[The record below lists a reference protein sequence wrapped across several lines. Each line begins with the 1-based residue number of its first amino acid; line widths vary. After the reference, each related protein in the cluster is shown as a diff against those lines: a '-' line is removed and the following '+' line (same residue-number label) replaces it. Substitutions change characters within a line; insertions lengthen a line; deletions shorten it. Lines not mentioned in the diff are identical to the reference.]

1 MACSILTEER
11 WSQLLEGR
19 LSKEEKALI
28 LDHLEI
34 DCPDCEYIFERMSDD
49 EELRFREIYNQKA
62 ANKAA
67 RPRLETIADDSGRTS
82 NDKSESRRPAK
93 QGFLSTLF
101 GGRSPA
107 PVWAGGIAAML
118 LIVVGI
124 TTQFQGM
131 NEVRSFPPGESRHLQ
146 FDKGLAD
153 KSASINL
160 QFAIGHSLEK
170 KDKFKVS
177 RGVLGERVNAAD
189 RLFLHY
195 DLSADG
201 YVYIFGYA
209 AGKGAT
215 LLSPV
220 DASQSQLIAAGS
232 YDVFDGGKMNG
243 LSLAE
248 IQGRY
253 TVVGVHSSKPIDRLD
268 KVISAIRQAVDSRA
282 GSLDAAIINS
292 IKQDVAV
299 DIVYFDV
306 AT

>member
-1 MACSILTEER
+1 MACSILTEDR
-11 WSQLLEGR
+11 WSKLLEDR
-19 LSKEEKALI
+19 LSKDEKAII

-34 DCPDCEYIFERMSDD
+34 DCPDCEYIFERMGDD
-49 EELRFREIYNQKA
+49 EELRFREIFNRKA
-62 ANKAA
+62 AKQAA
-67 RPRLETIADDSGRTS
+67 QSPPETIADDSSRTS
-82 NDKSESRRPAK
+82 NDKSEARRPAK
-93 QGFLSTLF
+93 QGFLSALF
-101 GGRSPA
+101 GGGLTV
-107 PVWAGGIAAML
+107 PVWAGGLAATL
-118 LIVVGI
+118 LIAVGI
-124 TTQFQGM
+124 STQFRGM
-131 NEVRSFPPGESRHLQ
+131 NELQPIPSGESRHLQ
-146 FDKGLAD
+146 FDKGLAN

-170 KDKFKVS
+170 KGNFTVS
-177 RGVLGERVNAAD
+177 RGILGERVNAAD

-209 AGKGAT
+209 AGKGVT

-268 KVISAIRQAVDSRA
+268 RVISAIRQAVDSRA
-282 GSLDAAIINS
+282 GSMDAAITNS

-306 AT
+306 AA

>member
-1 MACSILTEER
+1 MVCSILTEER

-62 ANKAA
+62 AKKAA
-67 RPRLETIADDSGRTS
+67 RPRPEAIVDDSSLTS
-82 NDKSESRRPAK
+82 NDKSESKRPAK
-93 QGFLSTLF
+93 QGLLSALF

-107 PVWAGGIAAML
+107 PILAGGVAAML

-124 TTQFQGM
+124 TTQFKGM

-153 KSASINL
+153 NSASINL

-170 KDKFKVS
+170 KDDFTVS
-177 RGVLGERVNAAD
+177 RGILGERVNAAD

-232 YDVFDGGKMNG
+232 YDVFDGKMNG

-268 KVISAIRQAVDSRA
+268 KVISAIRQAMDSRA
-282 GSLDAAIINS
+282 GSMAAAITNS